1 MQKKHPPMETYTLTY
16 LGDLRVKMR
25 HDRSGTE
32 IITDAP
38 VDNQG
43 KGESFSPT
51 DLLSASLGAC
61 IISILGIIARRNKMV
76 IEGLTAKV
84 SKTMAADPRR
94 VSIIDVEL
102 NFPPGNYTDKDK
114 AVFQKAIDYCPVM
127 LSLHHEVVKNIKI
140 NYL

>member
-1 MQKKHPPMETYTLTY
+1 MQKKQEMETYTLTY

-38 VDNQG
+38 VDNEG

-51 DLLSASLGAC
+51 DLLSASLGGC
-61 IISILGIIARRNKMV
+61 IISVLGIIARRQGIP

-84 SKTMAADPRR
+84 SKTMAAAPRR
-94 VSIIDVEL
+94 VSIIDIEL
-102 NFPPGNYTDKDK
+102 NFPAGNYTDKEK
-114 AVFQKAIDYCPVM
+114 TIFQNAVSTCPVI
-127 LSLHHEVVKNIKI
+127 LSLHDEIIKNIKI